1 MLLLGSFVVVLGSYF
16 SFVARRE
23 GASVERALLAGVLCS
38 GLLQAIISTG
48 MVWLWD
54 IGWTQMIE
62 PVVIVWALAWVA
74 ALLGALTA
82 SPRRELIARWQPL

>member
-38 GLLQAIISTG
+38 GLLQTIISTG
-48 MVWLWD
+48 MVWLSG
-54 IGWTQMIE
+54 IGWTQIVE
-62 PVVIVWALAWVA
+62 PAVIVWALTWVA

-82 SPRRELIARWQPL
+82 TPRRELMARW

>member
-1 MLLLGSFVVVLGSYF
+1 M
-16 SFVARRE
+16 RE
-23 GASVERALLAGVLCS
+23 HPSNEHCLQECSAL

-62 PVVIVWALAWVA
+62 RVVIVWALAWVA

-82 SPRRELIARWQPL
+82 SSRRELIARWQPL